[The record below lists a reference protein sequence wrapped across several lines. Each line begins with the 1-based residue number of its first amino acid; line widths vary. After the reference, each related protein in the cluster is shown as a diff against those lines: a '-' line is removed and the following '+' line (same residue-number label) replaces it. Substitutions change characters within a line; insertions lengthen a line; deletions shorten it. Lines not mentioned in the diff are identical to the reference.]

1 MAPFKMKSPLKQK
14 FGLQGV
20 KSSEKAK
27 FFKEAKKRAK
37 KAFKRDAAKSGHG
50 TIEDLK
56 AKSKGTKPKPP
67 RTSKFPTTAKTKML
81 KQVAKK
87 GAKTFAGRLAGGLAG
102 GLAGAAGG
110 FLAAGA
116 MEAYKSGQK
125 HSGGKVRKG
134 QKSFMAGAKKKTKS
148 IFKK

>member
-37 KAFKRDAAKSGHG
+37 KEFQKYAAKSGHG

-56 AKSKGTKPKPP
+56 AKSKAVKRKPSL
-67 RTSKFPTTAKTKML
+67 TSKFPTTAKTKMIR
-81 KQVAKK
+81 QVAKK
-87 GAKTFAGRLAGGLAG
+87 GAQTFAGRLAG

-116 MEAYKSGQK
+116 MGAYKSGQK

-134 QKSFMAGAKKKTKS
+134 QKSFMAETKKKTKS

>member
-37 KAFKRDAAKSGHG
+37 KEFKKYAAKTGHG

-56 AKSKGTKPKPP
+56 AKNLKRAGKVVTK
-67 RTSKFPTTAKTKML
+67 
-81 KQVAKK
+81 VAKK
-87 GAKTFAGRLAGGLAG
+87 GAQTYAGRLAG

-116 MEAYKSGQK
+116 IEAYKSGQK

>member
-14 FGLQGV
+14 FGLQGL
-20 KSSEKAK
+20 KSSEKTK
-27 FFKEAKKRAK
+27 FFKESKKRAK
-37 KAFKRDAAKSGHG
+37 EAFKRDAAKSGHG

-56 AKSKGTKPKPP
+56 AKSKGIKRKPKL
-67 RTSKFPTTAKTKML
+67 TTTAKTKIL

-87 GAKTFAGRLAGGLAG
+87 GIGRLAGGLLG
-102 GLAGAAGG
+102 GLGGGIAG
-110 FLAAGA
+110 LAY
-116 MEAYKSGQK
+116 EAYKSGQK

-134 QKSFMAGAKKKTKS
+134 QKSLIAGAKKKTKS

>member
-20 KSSEKAK
+20 KSSEKAE

-37 KAFKRDAAKSGHG
+37 KEFKKYAAKSGHG

-56 AKSKGTKPKPP
+56 AKSKVTKPKP
-67 RTSKFPTTAKTKML
+67 KFPTTAKTKML

-87 GAKTFAGRLAGGLAG
+87 GAKTLAGRLVG

-116 MEAYKSGQK
+116 MAAYKSGQK

-134 QKSFMAGAKKKTKS
+134 QKSFMVGAKKKTKS

>member
-37 KAFKRDAAKSGHG
+37 KEFKKYAAKSGHG

-67 RTSKFPTTAKTKML
+67 GTSKFPTTAKTKML

-87 GAKTFAGRLAGGLAG
+87 GIGRLAGGLLG
-102 GLAGAAGG
+102 
-110 FLAAGA
+110 
-116 MEAYKSGQK
+116 
-125 HSGGKVRKG
+125 
-134 QKSFMAGAKKKTKS
+134 
-148 IFKK
+148 

>member
-27 FFKEAKKRAK
+27 FFKEAKARAR
-37 KAFKRDAAKSGHG
+37 KAFKKYAAKTGHG
-50 TIEDLK
+50 TIRDLEAKNLKKANVSKQFATK
-56 AKSKGTKPKPP
+56 AKGLVQGKLGKVVTK
-67 RTSKFPTTAKTKML
+67 
-81 KQVAKK
+81 VAKK
-87 GAKTFAGRLAGGLAG
+87 GAQTYAGRLVG
-102 GLAGAAGG
+102 GLAGAGGG

-116 MEAYKSGQK
+116 MAAYKSGQK

>member
-27 FFKEAKKRAK
+27 LFKEGKKRARDM
-37 KAFKRDAAKSGHG
+37 FKRFGAKTGHG
-50 TIEDLK
+50 TIRDLE
-56 AKSKGTKPKPP
+56 AKNLKRVGKVVTK
-67 RTSKFPTTAKTKML
+67 
-81 KQVAKK
+81 VAKK
-87 GAKTFAGRLAGGLAG
+87 GAQTYAGRLAG

-116 MEAYKSGQK
+116 MAAYKSGQK

-134 QKSFMAGAKKKTKS
+134 QKSFMAGTKKKTKS

>member
-1 MAPFKMKSPLKQK
+1 MEKNST
-14 FGLQGV
+14 V
-20 KSSEKAK
+20 KSVQAN
-27 FFKEAKKRAK
+27 
-37 KAFKRDAAKSGHG
+37 G
-50 TIEDLK
+50 TFDFQGKTFYKYEIQMENCDVVEYNSIIATQSNFIEVADVDYIFDT
-56 AKSKGTKPKPP
+56 SKPK
-67 RTSKFPTTAKTKML
+67 FPKTAKTKML

-87 GAKTFAGRLAGGLAG
+87 GAQTFAGRLVG

-116 MEAYKSGQK
+116 MGAYKSGQK

-134 QKSFMAGAKKKTKS
+134 QKSFMVEAKKKTKS